1 MNNMNQEGTIMIADF
16 ARAAFP
22 FVAMGLALA
31 FVAVFHAEKA
41 KGK

>member
-1 MNNMNQEGTIMIADF
+1 MIADF

>member
-1 MNNMNQEGTIMIADF
+1 MIADF

-31 FVAVFHAEKA
+31 IVAVFYAEKA

>member
-1 MNNMNQEGTIMIADF
+1 MIADF
-16 ARAAFP
+16 AQAAFP

-31 FVAVFHAEKA
+31 IVAVFHAEKA